1 MTDEL
6 LPEIWMSG
14 DFTAESAL
22 KLRKDI
28 LEHAEAGEDVPVLIY
43 INSYGGSVD
52 ALNKILD
59 TIDSIPNKVVTICA
73 GTAMSAGAV
82 LLSYGDERYIGANS
96 RVMIHQVSSVTFG
109 TVVEMDNTMKEHRNL
124 NTRLLNVLAKR
135 CNKTTKQM
143 RAIFDKNMDKY
154 LTPAEAKKFGLVDK
168 IGTPRLKQ
176 VVSYEIE

>member
-1 MTDEL
+1 MS

-28 LEHAEAGEDVPVLIY
+28 LEHAEVGEDVPVLIY

-59 TIDSIPNKVVTICA
+59 TIESIPNKVITICS
-73 GTAMSAGAV
+73 GTAMSAGAF
-82 LLSYGDERYIGANS
+82 LLCAGDERYIGKNS
-96 RVMIHQVSSVTFG
+96 RVMIHQASAGTFG
-109 TVVEMDNTMKEHRNL
+109 TVNEMSANIKEFKKL
-124 NTRLLNVLAKR
+124 NNRIIKLVAQKCGKSVQEVKEL
-135 CNKTTKQM
+135 
-143 RAIFDKNMDKY
+143 FDENMDKY
-154 LTPAEAKKFGLVDK
+154 FSPAEARKFGLVDK

-176 VVSYEIE
+176 VVTYELE